1 MKEIEN
7 KLIAGGEA
15 LKLRPA
21 AVAVIFAALTLLKLL
36 CGADSIYRIDQAGE
50 STADYVA
57 ALGRSLTSEGADEE
71 LREAFSQLIIG
82 DRTDIRQTFRGNP

>member
-36 CGADSIYRIDQAGE
+36 CGADSISRKNPTGDVYKRQVLSRRANVKQ
-50 STADYVA
+50 Y
-57 ALGRSLTSEGADEE
+57 GRDGADKC
-71 LREAFSQLIIG
+71 L
-82 DRTDIRQTFRGNP
+82 GNRHLAH

>member
-36 CGADSIYRIDQAGE
+36 CGADSISRKNPNRGE
-50 STADYVA
+50 HSGLCRGAWAEPD
-57 ALGRSLTSEGADEE
+57 LGR
-71 LREAFSQLIIG
+71 R
-82 DRTDIRQTFRGNP
+82 R

>member
-7 KLIAGGEA
+7 KLVAGGEA

-21 AVAVIFAALTLLKLL
+21 AAAAIFAALTLLKLL
-36 CGADSIYRIDQAGE
+36 CGADGICRKAPTGE

-57 ALGRSLTSEGADEE
+57 ALGRSLTSDDSDGE

-82 DRTDIRQTFRGNP
+82 ERTDIRQTFRGDS

>member
-1 MKEIEN
+1 MKEIGN

-15 LKLRPA
+15 LKLKPA
-21 AVAVIFAALTLLKLL
+21 VVLVIFAALTLLKLF
-36 CGADSIYRIDQAGE
+36 CGADSVSRTKPAGE

-57 ALGRSLTSEGADEE
+57 ALGRSLTSCGADKE

-82 DRTDIRQTFRGNP
+82 GHTDIQQTFRGNP

>member
-1 MKEIEN
+1 MK
-7 KLIAGGEA
+7 LS
-15 LKLRPA
+15 PA
-21 AVAVIFAALTLLKLL
+21 SAAAIFVVLALLKLL
-36 CGADSIYRIDQAGE
+36 CGADSVYRIGQAGE

>member
-1 MKEIEN
+1 M
-7 KLIAGGEA
+7 
-15 LKLRPA
+15 KLRQA